1 MLRAVPIVLGLG
13 LLALGGGLALRAGS
27 GFAALAPGVAGAL
40 ILLGT
45 LFERHRYRR
54 LGEAPTGPGWTDTG
68 ERFRDPETDA
78 PVAVFFHAPTGE
90 RRYVRLRR

>member
-1 MLRAVPIVLGLG
+1 MLPAIPIILGLG
-13 LLALGGGLALRAGS
+13 LLAFGGGLALALHS
-27 GFAALAPGVAGAL
+27 GFPALVPGAIGAL

-54 LGEAPTGPGWTDTG
+54 PGDAPTGPGWADTG

-78 PVAVFFHAPTGE
+78 TVAVFFHAQSGE
-90 RRYVRLRR
+90 RRYVRLRP